1 MQQSKR
7 LPLGGGHVI
16 FVSRRHTFGTDAL
29 LLAHFAAPKIS
40 DQVCDL
46 GTGCGILPLLW
57 RRDQAVGTPIDAVDI
72 QADAC
77 ALLGRSLLENSWE
90 GRVRPICEDL
100 KDLSL
105 PAGMYSLVT
114 CNPPYRRP
122 DSGKLCE
129 DEGKNIA
136 RFELCCTI
144 YDAAKSAG
152 RLLKTGGRFCLCH
165 LPERLTDCVQAMREA
180 GIEPKRLRLVEQ
192 QAGAAPWLLLL
203 EGIKGRQNGLKL
215 LPSLTLRKTDGTATE
230 EARKIYAGF
239 DL

>member
-57 RRDQAVGTPIDAVDI
+57 LRDQAVGTPIDAVDI

-144 YDAAKSAG
+144 YDAAKKRRPPAKKRGQFLPVPSA
-152 RLLKTGGRFCLCH
+152 R
-165 LPERLTDCVQAMREA
+165 
-180 GIEPKRLRLVEQ
+180 
-192 QAGAAPWLLLL
+192 
-203 EGIKGRQNGLKL
+203 
-215 LPSLTLRKTDGTATE
+215 TA
-230 EARKIYAGF
+230 Y
-239 DL
+239 